1 MSSFKYPFTLGKHK
15 EFWKDLFYKICSE
28 VKIILHLQNNGNP
41 VDFYVKR
48 IVDYAQKMK
57 FHGNSY
63 HFLKRNGNFWNFS
76 LILLYENLG

>member
-41 VDFYVKR
+41 VDFYVK
-48 IVDYAQKMK
+48 
-57 FHGNSY
+57 
-63 HFLKRNGNFWNFS
+63 
-76 LILLYENLG
+76 

>member
-1 MSSFKYPFTLGKHK
+1 MFWGKNNTTFTKQ
-15 EFWKDLFYKICSE
+15 C
-28 VKIILHLQNNGNP
+28 NP

-76 LILLYENLG
+76 LILLCENLG